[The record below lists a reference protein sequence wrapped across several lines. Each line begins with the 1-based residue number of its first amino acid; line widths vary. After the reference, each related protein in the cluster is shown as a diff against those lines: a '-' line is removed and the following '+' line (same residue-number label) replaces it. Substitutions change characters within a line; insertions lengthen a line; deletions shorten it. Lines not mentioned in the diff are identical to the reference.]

1 MREKLRSG
9 SVVHTK
15 WNGIDM
21 KNMEIVHDE
30 NRKMFV
36 TTVDGHPAYVEYRLS
51 RENGLDIL
59 HTIVPE
65 EIGGRGIASALVK
78 AAYDYARSKGLKP
91 VATCSYAVVWLQ
103 RHPEYAG
110 GE

>member
-1 MREKLRSG
+1 M
-9 SVVHTK
+9 VHTK
-15 WNGIDM
+15 WNGIEM

>member
-9 SVVHTK
+9 GVVHTK

-51 RENGLDIL
+51 PENGLDIL

-91 VATCSYAVVWLQ
+91 VATCSYAVIWLH

>member
-1 MREKLRSG
+1 
-9 SVVHTK
+9 
-15 WNGIDM
+15 M

-36 TTVDGHPAYVEYRLS
+36 TTVDGHPACVEYRLS